1 MLVSPSSD
9 ELRSHA
15 DRKGELIMA
24 VVEYQ
29 MEGHVAVVTLNR
41 PEARNAISP
50 QVAVLLAEAWE
61 RVRDDEQ
68 VRVAIVTG
76 TGTSFCAGADL
87 GRLIPLISGAR
98 EPEDEWDR
106 RMRSEPGIVSKA
118 LLRNFDP
125 EKPVI
130 AALNGHAIAG
140 GMELTQGTDI
150 RVSVPEARLGVQEVK
165 WAIFP
170 AGGSTVRL
178 PAQLPFSKAMELLLT
193 GDLMSA
199 DDALALG
206 FLNYVVSDAQLLPK
220 AREIAEKIAAN
231 GPIAVKAIRKS
242 ARACLGLPEADA
254 LRLESEISGPV
265 FQTEDAREGPRAFM
279 EKRQPQYQGR

>member
-1 MLVSPSSD
+1 MS
-9 ELRSHA
+9 
-15 DRKGELIMA
+15 

-29 MEGHVAVVTLNR
+29 VDGHVAVVTLNR
-41 PEARNAISP
+41 PEARNAVSP
-50 QVAVLLAEAWE
+50 EVAVRLAEAWE
-61 RVRDDEQ
+61 QVKGDDN

-76 TGTSFCAGADL
+76 TGSSFCAGADL
-87 GRLIPLISGAR
+87 GQLIPLMSGAR
-98 EPEDEWDR
+98 QPENEWDHKIV
-106 RMRSEPGIVSKA
+106 SEPGTTSKA

-150 RVSVPEARLGVQEVK
+150 RVSVPQARFGVQEVK
-165 WAIFP
+165 WALFP

-193 GDLMSA
+193 GDLVSA
-199 DDALALG
+199 DEALALG
-206 FLNYVVSDAQLLPK
+206 FLNYVVAEDDLLSK
-220 AREIAEKIAAN
+220 AREIADKIAAN
-231 GPIAVKAIRKS
+231 GPLAVKAIRKS

-254 LRLESEISGPV
+254 LRLEGEFSAPI

-279 EKRQPQYQGR
+279 EKRQPQYKGR